1 MRTCKLKP
9 VGVLTVFCKS
19 DEVLQSC
26 PECCRDKKSV
36 ALLTSVYSSIM
47 LFLNPGPQ
55 ILSGIV
61 RERIQEIKHVS
72 LLL

>member
-1 MRTCKLKP
+1 M
-9 VGVLTVFCKS
+9 FCRP

-26 PECCRDKKSV
+26 SECCRDKKSV
-36 ALLTSVYSSIM
+36 ALLISVYFSIM

-55 ILSGIV
+55 ILSGTV
-61 RERIQEIKHVS
+61 KERIQKIKHVS